1 MTTPSGG
8 AAGALEHWLTGQHD
22 APATRNGVAGHT
34 PLAAVVPRSPA
45 GVSESPGGG
54 ELEAMAAEL
63 ELIRGRAALQRDP
76 AWLEELSPT
85 ERSAERAAAETI
97 RGMRR
102 DRQLAAATAAAKL
115 GCREQRVT
123 DRLARMEL
131 SDRTWGRRA
140 QARRMRLLDPTSRLA
155 SLQRTHV
162 GATTALGG
170 VAVAG
175 IAWTSLGVHDALVG
189 PGGSPAAYVVEPIF
203 SVPLLAI
210 MGLSARAA
218 QWGKEFPPPG
228 RQGRIY
234 ALEAFL
240 LAATIAMN
248 TASVLPGAGTWH
260 NLATLLAHLLPPVLI
275 VIAVTLQPM
284 VGGFLAEILITA
296 EQQTTHRAAADSAD
310 TTVEEHEVAPVPPR
324 LDAATTVTLTLAAR
338 VQAATGRGEL
348 VEWGDTG
355 LPSISSIQ
363 RYLRCEKRRAQL
375 VWDALH
381 ILTSSPA
388 DQSSAPSLTARR
400 SS

>member
-1 MTTPSGG
+1 
-8 AAGALEHWLTGQHD
+8 
-22 APATRNGVAGHT
+22 
-34 PLAAVVPRSPA
+34 
-45 GVSESPGGG
+45 
-54 ELEAMAAEL
+54 MAAEL

-97 RGMRR
+97 RGMHR
-102 DRQLAAATAAAKL
+102 DRQLAAATSAARL
-115 GCREQRVT
+115 GSREQRVI

-131 SDRTWGRRA
+131 SDRMWGRRA

-162 GATTALGG
+162 GATTALTG

-175 IAWTSLGVHDALVG
+175 IAWTSIGVHDALVG

-203 SVPLLAI
+203 SVPLLVI

-284 VGGFLAEILITA
+284 VGGFLAEILTTA
-296 EQQTTHRAAADSAD
+296 EQHTADQSATNTAD
-310 TTVEEHEVAPVPPR
+310 TTVPVPPR
-324 LDAATTVTLTLAAR
+324 LDAATTDTLTLAAR
-338 VQAATGRGEL
+338 VQAATARGEL
-348 VEWGDTG
+348 VEWDDTG
-355 LPSISSIQ
+355 LPSISAIQ

-381 ILTSSPA
+381 ILTST
-388 DQSSAPSLTARR
+388 DQPQTPSTLKTRR